1 MKRSNHSHLPY
12 AILTDQGIVRDHN
25 EDNLAITAFEPV
37 SDLVPESLLC
47 VLCDGVGGHLGGETA
62 SRLAV
67 DQITAEIEVTDGS
80 SPLVQLSNAIQSAS
94 ELVWKTSQTSADLRG
109 MATTATC
116 AWLFGKRLF
125 IANVGDSRIY
135 LIRHGRI
142 FQISVDHTW
151 LQEALEAGVITRAD
165 FKGHPNAHVIKR
177 YVGSETP
184 PIVDTRLMFG
194 EHPEKNLQG
203 MMLETGDQLFMCS
216 DGVSDLVQ
224 ENEIVTLLKNS
235 NLETALEA
243 MKLLVYQRG
252 ATDNLSMIVVN
263 IPSANVPITHK
274 AKFLRLLFFALIVF
288 LASFV
293 GIYLG
298 WLALFSPH

>member
-1 MKRSNHSHLPY
+1 
-12 AILTDQGIVRDHN
+12 
-25 EDNLAITAFEPV
+25 
-37 SDLVPESLLC
+37 LVPESLLC
-47 VLCDGVGGHLGGETA
+47 ILCDGVGGHLGGETA

-67 DQITAEIEVTDGS
+67 DQITAEIEATDGS

-94 ELVWKTSQTSADLRG
+94 ELVWKTAQESAELRG
-109 MATTATC
+109 MATTAAC
-116 AWLFGKRLF
+116 AWIFGKRLF

-135 LIRHGRI
+135 LIRKGRAH
-142 FQISVDHTW
+142 QISVDHTW
-151 LQEALEAGVITRAD
+151 LQDALEAGLITRAD

-184 PIVDTRLMFG
+184 PEVDSRLMFG

-203 MMLETGDQLFMCS
+203 MMLEAGDQLFLCS
-216 DGVSDLVQ
+216 DGISDLVQ

-235 NLETALEA
+235 NLDSALEA

-252 ATDNLSMIVVN
+252 ANDNLSMIVVN
-263 IPSANVPITHK
+263 IPSGSTPVAGKTK
-274 AKFLRLLFFALIVF
+274 TLRLTLFALIIL
-288 LASFV
+288 LASLL

-298 WLALFSPH
+298 WMALFSPR

>member
-1 MKRSNHSHLPY
+1 MKRSGNSHLPY
-12 AILTDQGIVRDHN
+12 ATLSDQGIVRDHN
-25 EDNLAITAFEPV
+25 EDSLALTAFAPA

-67 DQITAEIEVTDGS
+67 EQITTEVEATDGS
-80 SPLVQLSNAIQSAS
+80 SPLVQLANAIQSAS
-94 ELVWKTSQTSADLRG
+94 ELVWKTAQTSPDLKG

-116 AWLFGKRLF
+116 AWIFGNRIF

-135 LIRHGRI
+135 LIRKGRI
-142 FQISVDHTW
+142 HQISVDHTW
-151 LQEALEAGVITRAD
+151 LQEALEAGLITKAD

-184 PIVDTRLMFG
+184 PAVDSRLMFG
-194 EHPEKNLQG
+194 ERPEKNLQG
-203 MMLETGDQLFMCS
+203 MLLEPGDQLFMCS

-224 ENEIVTLLKNS
+224 ESEIVTLLKNPDLDS
-235 NLETALEA
+235 ALQA

-263 IPSANVPITHK
+263 IPAGKTPVPPKTRI
-274 AKFLRLLFFALIVF
+274 LRLAFFGLIIL
-288 LASFV
+288 LAAVV

-298 WLALFSPH
+298 WMALFSPR

>member
-1 MKRSNHSHLPY
+1 MKRSNNSHLPY
-12 AILTDQGIVRDHN
+12 AILSDKGIVRDHN
-25 EDNLAITAFEPV
+25 EDCLAITAFAPV

-67 DQITAEIEVTDGS
+67 DQITAEIEATDGS
-80 SPLVQLSNAIQSAS
+80 SPMVQLSNAIHSAS
-94 ELVWKTSQTSADLRG
+94 ELVWKTAQESAELRG
-109 MATTATC
+109 MATTAAC
-116 AWLFGKRLF
+116 AWIFGKRLF

-135 LIRHGRI
+135 LIRKGRAH
-142 FQISVDHTW
+142 QISVDHTW
-151 LQEALEAGVITRAD
+151 LQDALDAGLITRAD

-177 YVGSETP
+177 YVGSETQP
-184 PIVDTRLMFG
+184 DVDSRLMFG

-203 MMLETGDQLFMCS
+203 MMLEAGDQLFLCS
-216 DGVSDLVQ
+216 DGISDLVQ
-224 ENEIVTLLKNS
+224 EAEIVTLLKNP
-235 NLETALEA
+235 NLDTALEA

-252 ATDNLSMIVVN
+252 ASDNLSMIVVN
-263 IPSANVPITHK
+263 IPSGNAPVAGKTR
-274 AKFLRLLFFALIVF
+274 FLRLAFFALIIL

-298 WLALFSPH
+298 WAALFGPR

>member
-1 MKRSNHSHLPY
+1 MKRSGKSHLPY

-25 EDNLAITAFEPV
+25 EDTLAITAFEQA

-67 DQITAEIEVTDGS
+67 DQITAEIEATDGS
-80 SPLVQLSNAIQSAS
+80 SPMIQLSNAIQSAS
-94 ELVWKTSQTSADLRG
+94 ELVWKTAQTSPDLRG
-109 MATTATC
+109 MATTAVC
-116 AWLFGKRLF
+116 AWIIGKRLF

-135 LIRHGRI
+135 LIRKGHI
-142 FQISVDHTW
+142 HQISVDHTW
-151 LQEALEAGVITRAD
+151 LQEALEVGLITRAD

-177 YVGSETP
+177 YVGSEAVP
-184 PIVDTRLMFG
+184 EVDSRLMLG

-203 MMLETGDQLFMCS
+203 MMLEAGDQLFMCS

-224 ENEIVTLLKNS
+224 ENEIVALLKNP
-235 NLETALEA
+235 NLDTALEA

-252 ATDNLSMIVVN
+252 ATDNLSMIAVN
-263 IPSANVPITHK
+263 IPSGNTPAATRTRI
-274 AKFLRLLFFALIVF
+274 LRLAFFALIIL
-288 LASFV
+288 LASLA

-298 WLALFSPH
+298 WMVLSNPH

>member
-1 MKRSNHSHLPY
+1 MKLSNSSHLPY
-12 AILTDQGIVRDHN
+12 ATLSDQGIVRDHN
-25 EDNLAITAFEPV
+25 EDSLAITAFDSV
-37 SDLVPESLLC
+37 SELIPESLLC

-67 DQITAEIEVTDGS
+67 DQITAEIKATDGS
-80 SPLVQLSNAIQSAS
+80 SPMVQLSNAIQSAS
-94 ELVWKTSQTSADLRG
+94 ELVWKTAQTSADLRG

-116 AWLFGKRLF
+116 AWIIGKRLF

-135 LIRHGRI
+135 LIRKGRI
-142 FQISVDHTW
+142 HQISVDHTW
-151 LQEALEAGVITRAD
+151 LQEALEAGLITRAD

-177 YVGSETP
+177 YVGSEAP
-184 PIVDTRLMFG
+184 PDVDSRLMFG

-224 ENEIVTLLKNS
+224 ETEIVTLLKNP
-235 NLETALEA
+235 NLDTALEA

-252 ATDNLSMIVVN
+252 ATDNLSMIAVN
-263 IPSANVPITHK
+263 IPSGKTPAAIRTRI
-274 AKFLRLLFFALIVF
+274 LRLAVFALILL
-288 LASFV
+288 LAAFV

-298 WLALFSPH
+298 WMALFNPR